1 MFGGVAVRNVMTA
14 APPDGY
20 VVKLVTTT
28 VSQSIDYETSDPV
41 LTHLEDRIRSWL
53 SQGIAPSPRTQQ
65 TRVTKLY
72 RSPVVEVRM
81 LGLLQLHKY
90 EVVGSAGVQRNNILI
105 ILHATHLIRLS
116 SISN

>member
-1 MFGGVAVRNVMTA
+1 MYRWRSVQMFGGGAVRNVTTA
-14 APPDGY
+14 APPDGF

-72 RSPVVEVRM
+72 RSPVVEV
-81 LGLLQLHKY
+81 
-90 EVVGSAGVQRNNILI
+90 S
-105 ILHATHLIRLS
+105 
-116 SISN
+116 